1 MAAFEAA
8 YIRGLVKER
17 THMQGFTYENQGQN
31 TYLVYQFDDR
41 PIDTMALGMLTNNK
55 IKGFAPAI
63 YTEIDNQKFI
73 KYNVSSHVTLSK
85 LFMGDVR
92 KMRLLKTFVNIV
104 DAMQMLDAYMLDRRT
119 IMLDRDYIYVDAST
133 SDVSMICV
141 PVVDE
146 FAPIDEREFFKNII
160 FSVSFAANENGDYVA
175 RILAYLNSVELF
187 QLQDFKKM
195 LEGLMSEQP
204 AAGMQNVQPAMG
216 ALYMQN
222 NPYQQTPAGAP
233 AQPQMNM
240 KPAVMQQPVP
250 PVQPQNRPT
259 DIGQEP
265 AIQNVYVSSGASAK
279 DIKLAKREEMLKQQ
293 EEERAREMAR
303 NPIAP
308 ENVDMGFAVPGMSTN
323 QYASRPKAAAPA
335 VPAKKASKGKKNSG
349 SSEDDISLFYLMQHY
364 SKENKEKYK
373 AAKERKKSGNTATEA
388 PVAKKQASVIKPMA
402 ASAVQQPPVS
412 NPYQAAP
419 AQPQAPVMNNP
430 YQAAPVQPQAPAMAN
445 PYQAAPAQPQ
455 APVMNNPYQAAPV
468 QPQTPA
474 MANPY
479 QTAPAQPQAPAVS
492 NPYQAAPVQP
502 QAPQMPAMGGMQDD
516 YDQTTLIKNTG
527 NTDDAGTTVLNAAT
541 KVERHPYLYQVKNG
555 RKIYLDKKT
564 NRIGKNREVVDIC
577 IDGNPAISR
586 CHAIFYRVDDACYIE
601 DLNST
606 NGTFVDDQQI
616 TSNCKTMVRVGSRVK
631 LGDEEFE
638 LRYD

>member
-133 SDVSMICV
+133 SDVSMICA

-204 AAGMQNVQPAMG
+204 AVGMQNVQPAMG
-216 ALYMQN
+216 APYMQN

-293 EEERAREMAR
+293 EEERAREMAK

-323 QYASRPKAAAPA
+323 QYASKPKAAAPA

-455 APVMNNPYQAAPV
+455 APAMNS
-468 QPQTPA
+468 
-474 MANPY
+474 PY
-479 QTAPAQPQAPAVS
+479 QTAPAQPQAPVMN
-492 NPYQAAPVQP
+492 NPYP
-502 QAPQMPAMGGMQDD
+502 APQMPAMGGMQDD

>member
-1 MAAFEAA
+1 
-8 YIRGLVKER
+8 
-17 THMQGFTYENQGQN
+17 MQGFTYENQGQN

-204 AAGMQNVQPAMG
+204 AVGMQNVQPAMG
-216 ALYMQN
+216 APYTQN

-293 EEERAREMAR
+293 EEERAREMAK

-323 QYASRPKAAAPA
+323 QYASKPKAAAPA
-335 VPAKKASKGKKNSG
+335 VPAKKASKGNKNSG

-455 APVMNNPYQAAPV
+455 APVMNNPYP
-468 QPQTPA
+468 
-474 MANPY
+474 
-479 QTAPAQPQAPAVS
+479 
-492 NPYQAAPVQP
+492 
-502 QAPQMPAMGGMQDD
+502 APQMPAMGGMQDD

>member
-1 MAAFEAA
+1 MADVKTAQ
-8 YIRGLVKER
+8 IRELVKER

-216 ALYMQN
+216 APYMQN

-293 EEERAREMAR
+293 EEERAREMAK

-323 QYASRPKAAAPA
+323 QYASKPKAAAPA

-419 AQPQAPVMNNP
+419 AQPQAPAMNSP
-430 YQAAPVQPQAPAMAN
+430 YQT
-445 PYQAAPAQPQ
+445 APAQPQ
-455 APVMNNPYQAAPV
+455 APVMNNPYP
-468 QPQTPA
+468 
-474 MANPY
+474 
-479 QTAPAQPQAPAVS
+479 
-492 NPYQAAPVQP
+492 
-502 QAPQMPAMGGMQDD
+502 APQMPAMGGMQDD

>member
-1 MAAFEAA
+1 MADVKTAQ
-8 YIRGLVKER
+8 IRELVKER

-216 ALYMQN
+216 APYMQN

-323 QYASRPKAAAPA
+323 QYASKPKAVSAAPA
-335 VPAKKASKGKKNSG
+335 QKASKGKKNSG

-373 AAKERKKSGNTATEA
+373 AAKERKKSGSTATEA

-402 ASAVQQPPVS
+402 ASAVQQPPVG

-455 APVMNNPYQAAPV
+455 APAMNS
-468 QPQTPA
+468 
-474 MANPY
+474 PY
-479 QTAPAQPQAPAVS
+479 QTAPAQPQAPVMN
-492 NPYQAAPVQP
+492 NPYP
-502 QAPQMPAMGGMQDD
+502 APQMPAMGGMQDD

>member
-216 ALYMQN
+216 APYMQN

-323 QYASRPKAAAPA
+323 QYASKPKAVSAAPA
-335 VPAKKASKGKKNSG
+335 QKASKGKKNSG

-388 PVAKKQASVIKPMA
+388 PIAKKQASVIKPVA
-402 ASAVQQPPVS
+402 ASAVQQPPVG
-412 NPYQAAP
+412 
-419 AQPQAPVMNNP
+419 
-430 YQAAPVQPQAPAMAN
+430 
-445 PYQAAPAQPQ
+445 
-455 APVMNNPYQAAPV
+455 NPYQAAPV

-479 QTAPAQPQAPAVS
+479 QTAPAQPQAPAMS
-492 NPYQAAPVQP
+492 NPYQTAPAQP
-502 QAPQMPAMGGMQDD
+502 QASVMNNPYPAPQMPAMGGMQDD

>member
-1 MAAFEAA
+1 
-8 YIRGLVKER
+8 
-17 THMQGFTYENQGQN
+17 MQGFTYENQGQN

-133 SDVSMICV
+133 SDVSMICA

-204 AAGMQNVQPAMG
+204 AVGMQNVQPAMG
-216 ALYMQN
+216 APYMQN

-293 EEERAREMAR
+293 EEERAREMAK

-323 QYASRPKAAAPA
+323 QYASKPKAAAPA

-455 APVMNNPYQAAPV
+455 APAMNS
-468 QPQTPA
+468 
-474 MANPY
+474 PY
-479 QTAPAQPQAPAVS
+479 QTAPAQPQAPVMN
-492 NPYQAAPVQP
+492 NPYP
-502 QAPQMPAMGGMQDD
+502 APQMPAMGGMQDD

>member
-204 AAGMQNVQPAMG
+204 AVGMQNVQPAMG
-216 ALYMQN
+216 APYMQN

-293 EEERAREMAR
+293 EEERAREMAK

-323 QYASRPKAAAPA
+323 QYASKPKAAAPA

-388 PVAKKQASVIKPMA
+388 SVAKKQASVIKPMA

-455 APVMNNPYQAAPV
+455 APAMNS
-468 QPQTPA
+468 
-474 MANPY
+474 PY
-479 QTAPAQPQAPAVS
+479 QTAPAQPQAPVMN
-492 NPYQAAPVQP
+492 NPYP
-502 QAPQMPAMGGMQDD
+502 APQMPAMGGMQDD

>member
-1 MAAFEAA
+1 
-8 YIRGLVKER
+8 
-17 THMQGFTYENQGQN
+17 MQGFTYENQGQN

-204 AAGMQNVQPAMG
+204 AVGMQNVQPAMG
-216 ALYMQN
+216 APYTQN

-293 EEERAREMAR
+293 EEERAREMAK

-323 QYASRPKAAAPA
+323 QYASKPKAAAPA
-335 VPAKKASKGKKNSG
+335 VPAKNASKGNKNSG

-419 AQPQAPVMNNP
+419 AQPQAPVMKTP
-430 YQAAPVQPQAPAMAN
+430 YQAAPAQPQAPAMN
-445 PYQAAPAQPQ
+445 SPYQTAPAQPQ
-455 APVMNNPYQAAPV
+455 APVMNNPYP
-468 QPQTPA
+468 
-474 MANPY
+474 
-479 QTAPAQPQAPAVS
+479 
-492 NPYQAAPVQP
+492 
-502 QAPQMPAMGGMQDD
+502 APQMPAMGGMQDD

>member
-204 AAGMQNVQPAMG
+204 AVGMQNVQPAMG
-216 ALYMQN
+216 APYMQN

-293 EEERAREMAR
+293 EEERAREMAK

-323 QYASRPKAAAPA
+323 QYASKPKAAAPA

-455 APVMNNPYQAAPV
+455 APAMNS
-468 QPQTPA
+468 
-474 MANPY
+474 PY
-479 QTAPAQPQAPAVS
+479 QTAPAQPQAPVMN
-492 NPYQAAPVQP
+492 NPYP
-502 QAPQMPAMGGMQDD
+502 APQMPAMGGMQDD

-586 CHAIFYRVDDACYIE
+586 CHAIFYRVDDTCYIE

>member
-175 RILAYLNSVELF
+175 MILAYLNSVELF

-204 AAGMQNVQPAMG
+204 AVGMQNVQPAMG
-216 ALYMQN
+216 APYMQN

-293 EEERAREMAR
+293 EEERAREMAK

-323 QYASRPKAAAPA
+323 QYASKPKAAAPA

-455 APVMNNPYQAAPV
+455 APAMNS
-468 QPQTPA
+468 
-474 MANPY
+474 PY
-479 QTAPAQPQAPAVS
+479 QTAPAQPQAPVMN
-492 NPYQAAPVQP
+492 NPYP
-502 QAPQMPAMGGMQDD
+502 APQMPAMGGMQDD

>member
-1 MAAFEAA
+1 MADVKTAQ
-8 YIRGLVKER
+8 IRELVKER

-204 AAGMQNVQPAMG
+204 AVGMQNVQPAMG
-216 ALYMQN
+216 APYMQN

-293 EEERAREMAR
+293 EEERAREMAK

-323 QYASRPKAAAPA
+323 QYASKPKAVSAAPA
-335 VPAKKASKGKKNSG
+335 QKASKGKKNSG

-388 PVAKKQASVIKPMA
+388 PVAKKQASVIKPVA
-402 ASAVQQPPVS
+402 ASAVQQPPVG
-412 NPYQAAP
+412 
-419 AQPQAPVMNNP
+419 NP
-430 YQAAPVQPQAPAMAN
+430 YQAAPVQPQTPAMAN
-445 PYQAAPAQPQ
+445 PYQTAPAQPQ

-479 QTAPAQPQAPAVS
+479 QTAPAQPQAPVMN
-492 NPYQAAPVQP
+492 NPYP
-502 QAPQMPAMGGMQDD
+502 APQMPAMGGMQDD

>member
-8 YIRGLVKER
+8 YIRELVKER

-204 AAGMQNVQPAMG
+204 AVGMQNVQPAMG
-216 ALYMQN
+216 APYMQN

-293 EEERAREMAR
+293 EEERAREMAK

-323 QYASRPKAAAPA
+323 QYASKPKAAAPA

-455 APVMNNPYQAAPV
+455 APAMNS
-468 QPQTPA
+468 
-474 MANPY
+474 PY
-479 QTAPAQPQAPAVS
+479 QTAPAQPQAPVMN
-492 NPYQAAPVQP
+492 NPYP
-502 QAPQMPAMGGMQDD
+502 APQMPAMGGMQDD

>member
-216 ALYMQN
+216 APYMQN

-233 AQPQMNM
+233 AQPQMNV

-455 APVMNNPYQAAPV
+455 APAMNS
-468 QPQTPA
+468 
-474 MANPY
+474 PY
-479 QTAPAQPQAPAVS
+479 QTAPAQPQAPVMN
-492 NPYQAAPVQP
+492 NPYP
-502 QAPQMPAMGGMQDD
+502 APQMPAMGGMQDD

>member
-1 MAAFEAA
+1 MADVKTAQ
-8 YIRGLVKER
+8 IRELVKER

-104 DAMQMLDAYMLDRRT
+104 DAMQMLDAYMLDIRT

-141 PVVDE
+141 PVV
-146 FAPIDEREFFKNII
+146 DEREFFKNII

-216 ALYMQN
+216 APYMQN

-323 QYASRPKAAAPA
+323 QYASKPKAVSAAPA
-335 VPAKKASKGKKNSG
+335 QKASKGKKNSG

-388 PVAKKQASVIKPMA
+388 PIAKKQASVIKPVA
-402 ASAVQQPPVS
+402 ASAVQQPPVG
-412 NPYQAAP
+412 
-419 AQPQAPVMNNP
+419 
-430 YQAAPVQPQAPAMAN
+430 
-445 PYQAAPAQPQ
+445 
-455 APVMNNPYQAAPV
+455 NPYQAAPV

-479 QTAPAQPQAPAVS
+479 QTAPAQPQAPAMS
-492 NPYQAAPVQP
+492 NPYQTAPAQP
-502 QAPQMPAMGGMQDD
+502 QASVMNNPYPAPQMPAMGGMQDD

>member
-17 THMQGFTYENQGQN
+17 THMQEFTYENQGQN

-216 ALYMQN
+216 APYMQN

-293 EEERAREMAR
+293 EEERARGMAR

-323 QYASRPKAAAPA
+323 QYASKPKAVSAAPA
-335 VPAKKASKGKKNSG
+335 QKASKGKKNSG

-373 AAKERKKSGNTATEA
+373 AAKERKKSGSTATEA

-402 ASAVQQPPVS
+402 ASAVQQPPVG

-455 APVMNNPYQAAPV
+455 APAMNS
-468 QPQTPA
+468 
-474 MANPY
+474 PY
-479 QTAPAQPQAPAVS
+479 QTAPAQPQAPVMN
-492 NPYQAAPVQP
+492 NPYP
-502 QAPQMPAMGGMQDD
+502 APQMPAMGGMQDD

>member
-204 AAGMQNVQPAMG
+204 AVGMQNVQPAMG
-216 ALYMQN
+216 APYMQN

-240 KPAVMQQPVP
+240 KTAVMQQPVP

-293 EEERAREMAR
+293 EEERAREMAK

-323 QYASRPKAAAPA
+323 QYASKPKAAAPA

-455 APVMNNPYQAAPV
+455 APAMNS
-468 QPQTPA
+468 
-474 MANPY
+474 PY
-479 QTAPAQPQAPAVS
+479 QTAPAQPQAPVMN
-492 NPYQAAPVQP
+492 NPYP
-502 QAPQMPAMGGMQDD
+502 APQMPAMGGMQDD

>member
-1 MAAFEAA
+1 MADVKTAQ
-8 YIRGLVKER
+8 IRELVKER

-104 DAMQMLDAYMLDRRT
+104 DAMQMLDAYMLDIRT

-216 ALYMQN
+216 APYMQN

-323 QYASRPKAAAPA
+323 QYASKPKAVSAAPA
-335 VPAKKASKGKKNSG
+335 QKASKGKKNSG

-388 PVAKKQASVIKPMA
+388 PIAKKQASVIKPVA
-402 ASAVQQPPVS
+402 ASAVQQPPVG
-412 NPYQAAP
+412 
-419 AQPQAPVMNNP
+419 
-430 YQAAPVQPQAPAMAN
+430 
-445 PYQAAPAQPQ
+445 
-455 APVMNNPYQAAPV
+455 NPYQAAPV

-479 QTAPAQPQAPAVS
+479 QTAPAQPQAPAMS
-492 NPYQAAPVQP
+492 NPYQTAPAQP
-502 QAPQMPAMGGMQDD
+502 QAPAMSNPYQTAPAQPQASVMNNPYPAPQMPAMGGMQDD

>member
-104 DAMQMLDAYMLDRRT
+104 DAMQMIDAYMLDRRT

-216 ALYMQN
+216 APYMQN

-293 EEERAREMAR
+293 EEERAREMAK

-323 QYASRPKAAAPA
+323 QYASKPKAAAPA

-430 YQAAPVQPQAPAMAN
+430 YQT
-445 PYQAAPAQPQ
+445 APAQPQ
-455 APVMNNPYQAAPV
+455 A
-468 QPQTPA
+468 PA

-479 QTAPAQPQAPAVS
+479 QTAPAQPQAPAMNSPYQTAPAQPQAPVMN
-492 NPYQAAPVQP
+492 NPYP
-502 QAPQMPAMGGMQDD
+502 APQMPAMGGMQDD

>member
-141 PVVDE
+141 PVVGE

-204 AAGMQNVQPAMG
+204 AVGMQNVQPAMG
-216 ALYMQN
+216 APYMQN

-293 EEERAREMAR
+293 EEERAREMAK

-323 QYASRPKAAAPA
+323 QYASKPKAAAPA

-455 APVMNNPYQAAPV
+455 APAMNS
-468 QPQTPA
+468 
-474 MANPY
+474 PY
-479 QTAPAQPQAPAVS
+479 QTAPAQPQAPVMN
-492 NPYQAAPVQP
+492 NPYP
-502 QAPQMPAMGGMQDD
+502 APQMPAMGGMQDD

>member
-1 MAAFEAA
+1 
-8 YIRGLVKER
+8 
-17 THMQGFTYENQGQN
+17 MQGFTYENQGQN

-204 AAGMQNVQPAMG
+204 AVGMQNVQPAMG
-216 ALYMQN
+216 APYTQN

-293 EEERAREMAR
+293 EEERAREMAK

-323 QYASRPKAAAPA
+323 QYASKPKAAAPA

-455 APVMNNPYQAAPV
+455 AAAMNS
-468 QPQTPA
+468 
-474 MANPY
+474 PY
-479 QTAPAQPQAPAVS
+479 QTAPAQPQASVMN
-492 NPYQAAPVQP
+492 NPYP
-502 QAPQMPAMGGMQDD
+502 APQMPAMGGMQDD

>member
-17 THMQGFTYENQGQN
+17 THMQGFTYQGQN

-104 DAMQMLDAYMLDRRT
+104 DAMQMIDAYMLDRRT

-216 ALYMQN
+216 APYMQN

-293 EEERAREMAR
+293 EEERAREMAK

-323 QYASRPKAAAPA
+323 QYASKPKAAAPA

-430 YQAAPVQPQAPAMAN
+430 YQTAPVQPQAPAMN
-445 PYQAAPAQPQ
+445 IPYQTAPAQPQ
-455 APVMNNPYQAAPV
+455 APVMNNPYP
-468 QPQTPA
+468 
-474 MANPY
+474 
-479 QTAPAQPQAPAVS
+479 
-492 NPYQAAPVQP
+492 
-502 QAPQMPAMGGMQDD
+502 APQMPAMGGMQDD

>member
-1 MAAFEAA
+1 M
-8 YIRGLVKER
+8 
-17 THMQGFTYENQGQN
+17 
-31 TYLVYQFDDR
+31 
-41 PIDTMALGMLTNNK
+41 
-55 IKGFAPAI
+55 
-63 YTEIDNQKFI
+63 
-73 KYNVSSHVTLSK
+73 
-85 LFMGDVR
+85 
-92 KMRLLKTFVNIV
+92 
-104 DAMQMLDAYMLDRRT
+104 
-119 IMLDRDYIYVDAST
+119 
-133 SDVSMICV
+133 
-141 PVVDE
+141 
-146 FAPIDEREFFKNII
+146 
-160 FSVSFAANENGDYVA
+160 A

-204 AAGMQNVQPAMG
+204 AVGMQNVQPAMG
-216 ALYMQN
+216 APYMQN

-323 QYASRPKAAAPA
+323 QYASKPKAVSAAPA
-335 VPAKKASKGKKNSG
+335 QKASKGKKNSG

-455 APVMNNPYQAAPV
+455 APAMNS
-468 QPQTPA
+468 
-474 MANPY
+474 PY
-479 QTAPAQPQAPAVS
+479 QTAPAQPQAPVMN
-492 NPYQAAPVQP
+492 NPYP
-502 QAPQMPAMGGMQDD
+502 APQMPAMGGMQDD

>member
-204 AAGMQNVQPAMG
+204 AVGMQNVQPAMG
-216 ALYMQN
+216 APYMQN

-293 EEERAREMAR
+293 EEERAREMAK

-323 QYASRPKAAAPA
+323 QYASKPKAAAPA

-364 SKENKEKYK
+364 SKENKEKYNITTYGIKNQSNFNAQNIILDQNGSEFICNINKKDEKIRVPVGGEHFVLNSLCAIAVGNCLSVKTTDIIEGIEGFELTKKRMDIKELKNGVKIINDAYNASFESMK
-373 AAKERKKSGNTATEA
+373 ATLNYLSKFNENRKIAVLGDMFELGDFSKELHEKVGNEVVKNNIDILICNGENSKYIISKAEEKGMKEENIYYFENREEILELLEKI
-388 PVAKKQASVIKPMA
+388 AKKGDIILFKAS
-402 ASAVQQPPVS
+402 
-412 NPYQAAP
+412 N
-419 AQPQAPVMNNP
+419 
-430 YQAAPVQPQAPAMAN
+430 
-445 PYQAAPAQPQ
+445 
-455 APVMNNPYQAAPV
+455 
-468 QPQTPA
+468 
-474 MANPY
+474 
-479 QTAPAQPQAPAVS
+479 
-492 NPYQAAPVQP
+492 
-502 QAPQMPAMGGMQDD
+502 GM
-516 YDQTTLIKNTG
+516 K
-527 NTDDAGTTVLNAAT
+527 
-541 KVERHPYLYQVKNG
+541 
-555 RKIYLDKKT
+555 
-564 NRIGKNREVVDIC
+564 
-577 IDGNPAISR
+577 
-586 CHAIFYRVDDACYIE
+586 F
-601 DLNST
+601 
-606 NGTFVDDQQI
+606 
-616 TSNCKTMVRVGSRVK
+616 
-631 LGDEEFE
+631 FE
-638 LRYD
+638 LANKMEKKDF

>member
-204 AAGMQNVQPAMG
+204 AVGMQNVQPAMG
-216 ALYMQN
+216 APYMQN

-293 EEERAREMAR
+293 EEERAREMAK

-323 QYASRPKAAAPA
+323 QYASKPKAAAPA

-455 APVMNNPYQAAPV
+455 APAMNI
-468 QPQTPA
+468 
-474 MANPY
+474 PY
-479 QTAPAQPQAPAVS
+479 QTAPAQPQAPVMN
-492 NPYQAAPVQP
+492 NPYP
-502 QAPQMPAMGGMQDD
+502 APQMPAMGGMQDD

>member
-1 MAAFEAA
+1 
-8 YIRGLVKER
+8 
-17 THMQGFTYENQGQN
+17 MQGFTYENQGQN

-204 AAGMQNVQPAMG
+204 AVGMQNVQPAMG
-216 ALYMQN
+216 APYTQN

-293 EEERAREMAR
+293 EEERAREMAK

-323 QYASRPKAAAPA
+323 QYASKPKAAAPA
-335 VPAKKASKGKKNSG
+335 VPAKKASKGNKNSG

-364 SKENKEKYK
+364 RKENKEKYK

-455 APVMNNPYQAAPV
+455 APAMNS
-468 QPQTPA
+468 
-474 MANPY
+474 PY
-479 QTAPAQPQAPAVS
+479 QTAPAQPQAPVMN
-492 NPYQAAPVQP
+492 NPYP
-502 QAPQMPAMGGMQDD
+502 APQMPAMGGMQDD

>member
-8 YIRGLVKER
+8 YIRELVKER

-204 AAGMQNVQPAMG
+204 AVGMQNVQPAMG
-216 ALYMQN
+216 APYMQN

-293 EEERAREMAR
+293 EEERAREMAK

-323 QYASRPKAAAPA
+323 QYASKPKAAAPA

-419 AQPQAPVMNNP
+419 AQPQAPEMKKP

-455 APVMNNPYQAAPV
+455 APAMNI
-468 QPQTPA
+468 
-474 MANPY
+474 PY
-479 QTAPAQPQAPAVS
+479 QTAPAQPQAPVMN
-492 NPYQAAPVQP
+492 NPYP
-502 QAPQMPAMGGMQDD
+502 APQMPAMGGMQDD

>member
-204 AAGMQNVQPAMG
+204 AVGMQNVQPAMG
-216 ALYMQN
+216 APYMQN

-293 EEERAREMAR
+293 EEERAREMAK

-323 QYASRPKAAAPA
+323 QYASKPKAAAPA

-445 PYQAAPAQPQ
+445 PYQAAPAQQQ
-455 APVMNNPYQAAPV
+455 APAMNS
-468 QPQTPA
+468 
-474 MANPY
+474 PY
-479 QTAPAQPQAPAVS
+479 QTAPAQPQAPVMN
-492 NPYQAAPVQP
+492 NPYP
-502 QAPQMPAMGGMQDD
+502 APQMPAMGGMQDD

>member
-1 MAAFEAA
+1 
-8 YIRGLVKER
+8 
-17 THMQGFTYENQGQN
+17 MQGFTYENQGQN

-204 AAGMQNVQPAMG
+204 AVGMQNVQPAMG
-216 ALYMQN
+216 APYTQN

-293 EEERAREMAR
+293 EEERAREMAK

-323 QYASRPKAAAPA
+323 QYASKPKAAAPA

-388 PVAKKQASVIKPMA
+388 PVAKKQASVIKPVAA

-419 AQPQAPVMNNP
+419 VQPQAPVMNNP

-455 APVMNNPYQAAPV
+455 APAMNS
-468 QPQTPA
+468 
-474 MANPY
+474 PY
-479 QTAPAQPQAPAVS
+479 QTAPAQPQASVMN
-492 NPYQAAPVQP
+492 NPYP
-502 QAPQMPAMGGMQDD
+502 APQMPAMGGMQDD

>member
-1 MAAFEAA
+1 
-8 YIRGLVKER
+8 
-17 THMQGFTYENQGQN
+17 MQGFTYENQGQN

-204 AAGMQNVQPAMG
+204 AVGMQNVQPAMG
-216 ALYMQN
+216 APYTQN

-250 PVQPQNRPT
+250 PVQLQNRPT

-293 EEERAREMAR
+293 EEERAREMAK

-323 QYASRPKAAAPA
+323 QYASKPKAAAPA

-388 PVAKKQASVIKPMA
+388 PVAKKQASVIKPVAA

-419 AQPQAPVMNNP
+419 VQPQAPVMNNP

-455 APVMNNPYQAAPV
+455 APAMNS
-468 QPQTPA
+468 
-474 MANPY
+474 PY
-479 QTAPAQPQAPAVS
+479 QTAPAQPQASVMN
-492 NPYQAAPVQP
+492 NPYP
-502 QAPQMPAMGGMQDD
+502 APQMPAMGGMQDD

>member
-204 AAGMQNVQPAMG
+204 AVGMQNVQPAMG
-216 ALYMQN
+216 APYMQN

-293 EEERAREMAR
+293 EEERAREMAK

-323 QYASRPKAAAPA
+323 QYASKPKAAAPA

-349 SSEDDISLFYLMQHY
+349 SSEVDISLFYLMQHY

-455 APVMNNPYQAAPV
+455 APAMNSPYP
-468 QPQTPA
+468 
-474 MANPY
+474 
-479 QTAPAQPQAPAVS
+479 TAPAQPQAPVMN
-492 NPYQAAPVQP
+492 NPYP
-502 QAPQMPAMGGMQDD
+502 APQMPAMGGMQDD

>member
-216 ALYMQN
+216 APYMQN

-430 YQAAPVQPQAPAMAN
+430 YQAAPVQPQAP
-445 PYQAAPAQPQ
+445 
-455 APVMNNPYQAAPV
+455 VMNNPYQAAPV

>member
-204 AAGMQNVQPAMG
+204 AVGMQNVQPAMG
-216 ALYMQN
+216 APYMQN

-293 EEERAREMAR
+293 EEERAREMTK

-323 QYASRPKAAAPA
+323 QYASKPKAAAPA

-455 APVMNNPYQAAPV
+455 APAMNS
-468 QPQTPA
+468 
-474 MANPY
+474 PY
-479 QTAPAQPQAPAVS
+479 QTAPAQPQAPVMN
-492 NPYQAAPVQP
+492 NPYP
-502 QAPQMPAMGGMQDD
+502 APQMPAMGGMQDD

>member
-1 MAAFEAA
+1 MADVKTAQ
-8 YIRGLVKER
+8 IRELVKER

-216 ALYMQN
+216 APYMQN

-303 NPIAP
+303 NPIVP

-323 QYASRPKAAAPA
+323 QYASKPKAVSAAPA
-335 VPAKKASKGKKNSG
+335 QKASKGKKNSG

-388 PVAKKQASVIKPMA
+388 PIAKKQASVIKPVA
-402 ASAVQQPPVS
+402 ASAVQQPPVG
-412 NPYQAAP
+412 
-419 AQPQAPVMNNP
+419 
-430 YQAAPVQPQAPAMAN
+430 
-445 PYQAAPAQPQ
+445 
-455 APVMNNPYQAAPV
+455 NPYQAAPV

-479 QTAPAQPQAPAVS
+479 QTAPAQPQAPAMS
-492 NPYQAAPVQP
+492 NPYQTAPAQP
-502 QAPQMPAMGGMQDD
+502 QAPAMSNPYQTAPAQPQASVMNNPYPAPQMPAMGGMQDD

>member
-204 AAGMQNVQPAMG
+204 AVGMQNVQPAMG
-216 ALYMQN
+216 APYMQN

-293 EEERAREMAR
+293 EEERAREMAK

-323 QYASRPKAAAPA
+323 QYASKPKAAAPA

-402 ASAVQQPPVS
+402 ASAVQKPPVS

-455 APVMNNPYQAAPV
+455 APAMNS
-468 QPQTPA
+468 
-474 MANPY
+474 PY
-479 QTAPAQPQAPAVS
+479 QTAPAQPQAPVMN
-492 NPYQAAPVQP
+492 NPYP
-502 QAPQMPAMGGMQDD
+502 APQMPAMGGMQDD

>member
-1 MAAFEAA
+1 MADVKTAQ
-8 YIRGLVKER
+8 IRELVKER

-204 AAGMQNVQPAMG
+204 AVGMQNVQPAMG
-216 ALYMQN
+216 APYTQN

-293 EEERAREMAR
+293 EEERAREMAK

-323 QYASRPKAAAPA
+323 QYASKPKAAAPA

-419 AQPQAPVMNNP
+419 AQPQAPAMNS
-430 YQAAPVQPQAPAMAN
+430 
-445 PYQAAPAQPQ
+445 
-455 APVMNNPYQAAPV
+455 
-468 QPQTPA
+468 
-474 MANPY
+474 PY
-479 QTAPAQPQAPAVS
+479 QTAPAQPQASVMN
-492 NPYQAAPVQP
+492 NPYP
-502 QAPQMPAMGGMQDD
+502 APQMPAMGGMQDD

>member
-104 DAMQMLDAYMLDRRT
+104 DAMQMIDAYMLDRRT

-204 AAGMQNVQPAMG
+204 AVGMQNVQPAMG
-216 ALYMQN
+216 APYMQN

-293 EEERAREMAR
+293 EEERAREMAK

-323 QYASRPKAAAPA
+323 QYASKPKAAAPA

-419 AQPQAPVMNNP
+419 AQPQAPAMNSP
-430 YQAAPVQPQAPAMAN
+430 YQT
-445 PYQAAPAQPQ
+445 APAQPQ
-455 APVMNNPYQAAPV
+455 APVMNNPYP
-468 QPQTPA
+468 
-474 MANPY
+474 
-479 QTAPAQPQAPAVS
+479 
-492 NPYQAAPVQP
+492 
-502 QAPQMPAMGGMQDD
+502 APQMPAMGGMQDD

>member
-204 AAGMQNVQPAMG
+204 AVGMQNVQPAMG
-216 ALYMQN
+216 APYMQN

-293 EEERAREMAR
+293 EEERAREMAK

-323 QYASRPKAAAPA
+323 QYASKPKAAAPA

-455 APVMNNPYQAAPV
+455 APAMNS
-468 QPQTPA
+468 
-474 MANPY
+474 PY
-479 QTAPAQPQAPAVS
+479 QTAPAQPQAPVMN
-492 NPYQAAPVQP
+492 NPYP
-502 QAPQMPAMGGMQDD
+502 APQMPAMGGKQDD

>member
-104 DAMQMLDAYMLDRRT
+104 DAMQMIDAYMLDRRT

-216 ALYMQN
+216 APYMQN

-293 EEERAREMAR
+293 EEERAREMAK

-323 QYASRPKAAAPA
+323 QYASKPKAAAPA

-430 YQAAPVQPQAPAMAN
+430 YQTAPAEPQAPAMAN
-445 PYQAAPAQPQ
+445 PYQTAPVQPQAPAMNSPYQTAPAQPQ
-455 APVMNNPYQAAPV
+455 APVMNNPYP
-468 QPQTPA
+468 
-474 MANPY
+474 
-479 QTAPAQPQAPAVS
+479 
-492 NPYQAAPVQP
+492 
-502 QAPQMPAMGGMQDD
+502 APQMPAMGGMQDD

>member
-1 MAAFEAA
+1 
-8 YIRGLVKER
+8 
-17 THMQGFTYENQGQN
+17 MQGFTYENQGQN

-119 IMLDRDYIYVDAST
+119 IMLDRDYIYVDASK

-204 AAGMQNVQPAMG
+204 AVGMQNVQPAMG
-216 ALYMQN
+216 APYTQN

-293 EEERAREMAR
+293 EEERAREMAK

-323 QYASRPKAAAPA
+323 QYASKPKAAAPA
-335 VPAKKASKGKKNSG
+335 VPAKKASKGNKNSG

-419 AQPQAPVMNNP
+419 AQPQAPAMNSP
-430 YQAAPVQPQAPAMAN
+430 YQT
-445 PYQAAPAQPQ
+445 APAQPQ
-455 APVMNNPYQAAPV
+455 APVMNNPYP
-468 QPQTPA
+468 
-474 MANPY
+474 
-479 QTAPAQPQAPAVS
+479 
-492 NPYQAAPVQP
+492 
-502 QAPQMPAMGGMQDD
+502 APQMPAMGGMQDD